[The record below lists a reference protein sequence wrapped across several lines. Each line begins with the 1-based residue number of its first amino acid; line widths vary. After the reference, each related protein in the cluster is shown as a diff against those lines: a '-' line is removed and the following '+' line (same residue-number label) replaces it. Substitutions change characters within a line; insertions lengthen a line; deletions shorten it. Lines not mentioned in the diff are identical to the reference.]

1 MSQYFNA
8 VIPTETG
15 LKIDR
20 QESIAKSGDCGVPL
34 SQGDDSRETDLRIHT
49 PC

>member
-1 MSQYFNA
+1 MCLYFNA
-8 VIPTETG
+8 VVPTETG

-20 QESIAKSGDCGVPL
+20 QESSAKYGDCGVPL
-34 SQGDDSRETDLRIHT
+34 SQGDDSRETDSRIHT